1 MADVGE
7 AATSAAQHPSLM
19 QCESPAMSS
28 GEVVVW
34 AVGKNVFRYATNTRR
49 GKMVDGEHTDAV
61 RAIAHSNRGLWA
73 TVGDDKQVVLWDD
86 DFEQVV
92 ARYTHRKKITT
103 AVFDPD
109 GRLIIADKYGE
120 VWRLTPVETTSQ
132 TGQRQIE
139 FAQAPPNSM
148 EPEAQGCA
156 ELLFGHLAVV
166 TAMECVQTHGY
177 LLTADR
183 DEKIRMSL
191 YPSYQVIHAF
201 MLGHTEYVSGLHYSS
216 QYEQVISTSA
226 DGTIRRWSLS
236 TGQQVGASFHVD
248 PTNKRAVI
256 ACSAYDYTCDKI
268 YYVCENNP
276 TVVVTLGLPGAPE
289 TGAELTVCPL
299 DTGRPIQSLC
309 LVGSLLLCVDRVTGS
324 LFQATSGRILFQ
336 PDAALVGSDASL
348 SMVSYYKHTSV
359 AVDAMD
365 KATGGEQQQQQSTGD
380 ENTNDLLSDG
390 VLNKYGEV
398 KDLRFGRGRGASGDV
413 MYVDY
418 FTWKSAE
425 LAVKNFNGKMS
436 FGTDRRLMSCH
447 FTPTTEEM
455 IRVIKDDLRQKRKM
469 KLEKAN
475 AAAAESQAKRRNVL
489 RQMLG
494 VSKNAEGQEDTQL
507 PMEAAAIG
515 NYVTCEK
522 APDGHTY
529 TILWEVPHRLFDGV
543 GALPKTRSDGGEALP
558 RAPEAPCN
566 ATVQDINQIHICSCD
581 TPAGGNAVQTAGS
594 ESSSSEGGWEEA
606 NAFSKTSH
614 FDAWEVGSSAMSSN
628 HRPSCSS
635 VMSPSRQS
643 SVAYSDTDALE
654 VDDIGHPL
662 NTPSPYWIPK
672 GHAAAPTTA
681 VAAKDSGRSEKL
693 MEFLVAVSAV
703 RITGLDRA
711 GDYCLRLE
719 WGNGGRHRYQTKV
732 CRHTDQP
739 EWPEV
744 VLRFRWTTS
753 SLQDR
758 SFVLKLIRV
767 NDDDMLLSRRGS
779 AVSSIMSGVLND
791 ITEQRESP
799 EDGRQHPP
807 ARKRM
812 TVGSCCIAIEDIA
825 TGPVHH
831 DMALVSEGY
840 CSKAARVEMNISV
853 DQMCDMQIYPIACLF
868 EQNSNINFVF
878 SGRTSESVAD
888 SQERSR
894 SHTNSD
900 LAGGSGVV
908 GLPTSLDSAVFG
920 THDTADLQRFEW
932 KVSFV
937 INNGERSKESSFPA
951 CWSEMCTDPLWDAVD
966 ETRLDKVLQQH
977 VSEDGDDLAHTAS
990 PEDGKGPDMSWI
1002 TRMISEKLRETNEIV
1017 SSSNSSSGASNTAT
1031 CTAGNENSADD
1042 EITDMVTMAKKLV
1055 DDEDGATGRADHSNG
1070 CAVTGRTLTQTL
1082 RESLRDLVTSDDIQ
1096 QAALGL
1102 LSQHH
1107 LERLG
1112 QLSRKGCSIAPVS
1125 VSRFDVRVV
1134 AMQASATEILCSSLE
1149 VGDC

>member
-1 MADVGE
+1 
-7 AATSAAQHPSLM
+7 
-19 QCESPAMSS
+19 
-28 GEVVVW
+28 
-34 AVGKNVFRYATNTRR
+34 
-49 GKMVDGEHTDAV
+49 
-61 RAIAHSNRGLWA
+61 
-73 TVGDDKQVVLWDD
+73 
-86 DFEQVV
+86 
-92 ARYTHRKKITT
+92 
-103 AVFDPD
+103 
-109 GRLIIADKYGE
+109 
-120 VWRLTPVETTSQ
+120 
-132 TGQRQIE
+132 
-139 FAQAPPNSM
+139 
-148 EPEAQGCA
+148 
-156 ELLFGHLAVV
+156 
-166 TAMECVQTHGY
+166 
-177 LLTADR
+177 
-183 DEKIRMSL
+183 
-191 YPSYQVIHAF
+191 
-201 MLGHTEYVSGLHYSS
+201 
-216 QYEQVISTSA
+216 
-226 DGTIRRWSLS
+226 
-236 TGQQVGASFHVD
+236 
-248 PTNKRAVI
+248 
-256 ACSAYDYTCDKI
+256 
-268 YYVCENNP
+268 
-276 TVVVTLGLPGAPE
+276 
-289 TGAELTVCPL
+289 
-299 DTGRPIQSLC
+299 
-309 LVGSLLLCVDRVTGS
+309 
-324 LFQATSGRILFQ
+324 
-336 PDAALVGSDASL
+336 
-348 SMVSYYKHTSV
+348 
-359 AVDAMD
+359 
-365 KATGGEQQQQQSTGD
+365 
-380 ENTNDLLSDG
+380 
-390 VLNKYGEV
+390 
-398 KDLRFGRGRGASGDV
+398 
-413 MYVDY
+413 
-418 FTWKSAE
+418 
-425 LAVKNFNGKMS
+425 
-436 FGTDRRLMSCH
+436 MSCH

-455 IRVIKDDLRQKRKM
+455 IQVIKDDLRQKRKM

-494 VSKNAEGQEDTQL
+494 VSKNAEGEEDTQL

-515 NYVTCEK
+515 NYITCEK

-529 TILWEVPHRLFDGV
+529 TILSVVGGAPQGLRWVRRFPENEKRREEVTGR
-543 GALPKTRSDGGEALP
+543 ALTTTRVTRHCPGPRGNLWMLQFKTLIRFMSLRVVVSRPQSRWAFGCL
-558 RAPEAPCN
+558 
-566 ATVQDINQIHICSCD
+566 D

-614 FDAWEVGSSAMSSN
+614 FDAWEVGSSASN

-635 VMSPSRQS
+635 AMSQSRQS

-672 GHAAAPTTA
+672 GHAGAPTTT

-703 RITGLDRA
+703 RITGLDRT

-719 WGNGGRHRYQTKV
+719 WGDGGRHRYQTKV

-758 SFVLKLIRV
+758 NFVLKLIRV
-767 NDDDMLLSRRGS
+767 DDDDVHAEPRRGS

-799 EDGRQHPP
+799 EDERQHPP

-894 SHTNSD
+894 SHTSSE
-900 LAGGSGVV
+900 LAGGSSVV

-977 VSEDGDDLAHTAS
+977 VSEDRDDLAHAAS
-990 PEDGKGPDMSWI
+990 PEDGKGANMSWI
-1002 TRMISEKLRETNEIV
+1002 TRMISEKLRKTNEIV
-1017 SSSNSSSGASNTAT
+1017 SSSNGSSGASNTAT

-1055 DDEDGATGRADHSNG
+1055 DDDDDGATGRADHSNG
-1070 CAVTGRTLTQTL
+1070 YAVTGRTLTQTL
-1082 RESLRDLVTSDDIQ
+1082 RASLRDLVTSDDIQ

-1102 LSQHH
+1102 LSRHH

-1112 QLSRKGCSIAPVS
+1112 QLSRKGCSIAPVLDES
-1125 VSRFDVRVV
+1125 VLPIIQLRTTLENLNRHHIRIVAHCRDRTKTTSGDAIQGGGDTERIFGETWVPFSKIVRASVADRNAPVSSTTSAVTISGMRRSSMHLVDTMAAAVDGTPLDEQLTDRHHFQASVFKGHLQHAGHIVGTVACVFVFQNNPVLSQLAAGVRTERGIQRVSPIILGEVSRLVDFDNLMYFDDENEGSGNRIIADLPSQVRSI
-1134 AMQASATEILCSSLE
+1134 ASNHKKLLELMFEALQSRSTPTITTTTTTTIPVEGMTRSAARELGRKLGRRSSTSTTTDRQRILKDIQRDLKACRSDAFNSSMPDS
-1149 VGDC
+1149 GDAA